1 MPKHVIADP
10 FRRIPEARVAAIIR
24 DYRNDTLTVDEVT
37 RRHRIGTGRLNA
49 ILDARKVPRR
59 GRRPYGK
66 SKAPKGAKA
75 PQPADGRDDAL
86 EHAKRFLRSRGMVV
100 YDASVSE
107 GARGKGLVR
116 VDNRRLTRDEVI
128 ALVAKLAS
136 RLEK

>member
-1 MPKHVIADP
+1 MPKHRIADP
-10 FRRIPEARVAAIIR
+10 FRRIPEARVVAIIR
-24 DYRNDTLTVDEVT
+24 DYRNETLTVDEVT
-37 RRHRIGTGRLNA
+37 RRHRIGTDRLNA

-59 GRRPYGK
+59 GRRPY
-66 SKAPKGAKA
+66 KAPKVAKA
-75 PQPADGRDDAL
+75 AQPADGRDDAL

-100 YDASVSE
+100 YDASISE

-128 ALVAKLAS
+128 ALAARLAS